1 MRAARVSPRYPFC
14 EFSIPSGL
22 KAPGAYCCGPGY
34 TFRQIPGDIDPPHGM
49 KDSKGEKGGQA
60 IKRQSTSLADVFD
73 AMDRG
78 VAVVTGNKRLAAVTL
93 RIYEQAALERGLDA
107 WPTPPIRH
115 WPIWLQNVWEEAVVS
130 GGVPAPA
137 FLLAPQQERRI
148 WEDIVTES
156 LAGQP
161 LQQVPGVVRGVQEAW
176 KLIRS
181 WNIPLTR
188 DGFRYNRDSFAF
200 YQWAS
205 QFDARCKERGWLSE
219 ACLAERLQECLGQG
233 GLAVPDELVLI
244 GFDELA
250 PRQHLLLSALLEAG
264 CTVRWV
270 RLADKDARAVRTV
283 FPDARK
289 EATGMAR
296 WVRERLEENPAAS
309 IGVIVPEFAAQREF
323 VSQALDDML
332 APQAAHPGQQS
343 VGRPYNLSLGLP
355 LSAYPIVR
363 TALTLLGLLN
373 KAVSL
378 QTASHLLRSPFISG
392 WQDEAGPRALLD
404 VQIREAGELEVSLGT
419 LRYRA
424 SQEDRPWSCPLLA
437 ENLGHW
443 VKAMSG
449 FRDTAR
455 PGQWSE
461 RFAEAL
467 EAIGWAKGRPL
478 SSEEYQSVKAWRELL
493 VGFAT
498 LEPVTGAM
506 RLSAALAQLGAMA
519 RERLFQP
526 QTEVAPVQVLE
537 LYQASWFQFDHLWI
551 MGLHDGVWPPA
562 LRANPFI
569 PLPVQRAARMPR
581 ASEAHELQ
589 AARTVTR
596 RLLACANEVVVS
608 CARQSGDEILR
619 PSPLVAHL
627 PVSEPGAL
635 AKPDWPLWRDKVY
648 ESAGIAW
655 LENDPAPVL
664 GDEQARGGSAVFK
677 LQAACPF
684 RAFAELRLGARP
696 IRQAEIGP
704 DAMVR
709 GSLMHRV
716 LEKTWG
722 VLGSSE
728 RLAATESEQLQTLVR
743 DQVGETLVE
752 VSRRYPRTFTK
763 RFQEMEAERLHAQ
776 VLEWLEREKH
786 REPFRVI
793 EREASH
799 EMTVGRLGVRLRI
812 DRIDELEDGRRVVI
826 DYKTGQVSASQ
837 WFGDRP
843 DEPQLPLYSLAVS
856 GDVAGLLFAQ
866 VRTGAMAF
874 KGVVEDEDMIGEVR
888 AWNRLRQTRDSGS
901 WFEVLYNWRVAMEAL
916 GEAFCEGEA
925 AVDPKQHP
933 HTCRY
938 CELGPLCRI
947 DEAVAGQGGARVG

>member
-1 MRAARVSPRYPFC
+1 
-14 EFSIPSGL
+14 
-22 KAPGAYCCGPGY
+22 
-34 TFRQIPGDIDPPHGM
+34 M
-49 KDSKGEKGGQA
+49 KDGKGERGGQA
-60 IKRQSTSLADVFD
+60 VERQSASLTDVFD

-78 VAVVTGNKRLAAVTL
+78 VPVVTGNKRLAAVTL
-93 RIYEQAALERGLDA
+93 RAYEQAALERGLDA
-107 WPTPPIRH
+107 WPTPPIWH

-130 GGVPAPA
+130 GGVPDPA
-137 FLLAPQQERRI
+137 FLLTSQQERRI

-161 LQQVPGVVRGVQEAW
+161 LQQVPGVVRDVQEAW
-176 KLIRS
+176 QLVQS
-181 WNIPLTR
+181 WNLPLTR

-200 YQWAS
+200 FQWATR
-205 QFDARCKERGWLSE
+205 FDARCRERGWLSG
-219 ACLAERLQECLGQG
+219 ACLGERLQKCLQQG

-250 PRQHLLLSALLEAG
+250 PRQHLLLSVLVEAG

-270 RLADKDARAVRTV
+270 RLADRDTRAVRTV
-283 FPDARK
+283 FPDARQ

-296 WVRERLEENPAAS
+296 WVRERLEKNPAAS

-332 APQAAHPGQQS
+332 IPQVAHPAQRS
-343 VGRPYNLSLGLP
+343 VERPYNLSLGLP

-373 KAVSL
+373 RAVDL
-378 QTASHLLRSPFISG
+378 EAASHLLRSPFISG

-404 VQIREAGELEVSLGT
+404 VQIRESGELEVSLGT

-424 SQEDRPWSCPLLA
+424 SQEDRPWACPLLA
-437 ENLGHW
+437 ERLGRW
-443 VKAMSG
+443 VKAMSD

-461 RFAEAL
+461 RFAGGL

-478 SSEEYQSVKAWRELL
+478 SSEEYQSAQAWRELL

-506 RLSAALAQLGAMA
+506 HLSTALAQLGAMA

-562 LRANPFI
+562 LRANAFI
-569 PLPVQRAARMPR
+569 PLPMQREARLPH
-581 ASEAHELQ
+581 ASEVHELQ

-596 RLLACANEVVVS
+596 RLLTCANEVVVS
-608 CARQSGDEILR
+608 CAQQSGDEVLR

-627 PVSEPGAL
+627 PVSESAAL
-635 AKPDWPLWRDKVY
+635 VKPDQPLWHDMVH
-648 ESAGIAW
+648 ESAELAW
-655 LENDPAPVL
+655 LENDPAPAL
-664 GDEQARGGSAVFK
+664 GDEQVRGGSAVFK

-684 RAFAELRLGARP
+684 RAFAELRLGARA
-696 IRQAEIGP
+696 IHQAGIGP

-716 LEKTWG
+716 LEKVWG
-722 VLGSSE
+722 ALDTSK
-728 RLAATESEQLQTLVR
+728 RLAAADTEQLQTLVGE
-743 DQVGETLVE
+743 QVTEALAE

-763 RFQEMEAERLHAQ
+763 RFQKMEEQRLRAQ

-786 REPFRVI
+786 REPFQVI

-799 EMTVGRLGVRLRI
+799 EITVGRLGVRLRI

-826 DYKTGQVSASQ
+826 DYKTGHVSASQ
-837 WFGDRP
+837 WFGERP

-874 KGVVEDEDMIGEVR
+874 KGVVEDENMIEGVR
-888 AWNRLRQTRDSGS
+888 AWNRMRQTRDSGS
-901 WFEVLYNWRVAMEAL
+901 WFEVLYRWRVAMEAL

-925 AVDPKQHP
+925 TVNPKQYP

-947 DEAVAGQGGARVG
+947 DESMAGQGRSRVG